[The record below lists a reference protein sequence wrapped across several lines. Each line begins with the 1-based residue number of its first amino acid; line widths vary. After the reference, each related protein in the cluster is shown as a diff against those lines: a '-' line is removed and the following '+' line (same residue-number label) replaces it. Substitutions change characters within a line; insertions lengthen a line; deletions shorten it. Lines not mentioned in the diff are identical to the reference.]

1 MWVSVLAERLLERAA
16 MPTRWL
22 SICVRPQ
29 IRWSGI
35 VMVVS
40 EQAEQV
46 VASFLERFSRIWQS
60 FLAAARGHAA
70 PAAGLCL
77 LRRVF

>member
-1 MWVSVLAERLLERAA
+1 
-16 MPTRWL
+16 
-22 SICVRPQ
+22 
-29 IRWSGI
+29 
-35 VMVVS
+35 MVVS

-60 FLAAARGHAA
+60 FLAGARGHAA
-70 PAAGLCL
+70 PAAGLRL